1 MSQKNKW
8 QKQCEKKLSLEN
20 LESRQ
25 LLSAV
30 PFTANPDYTDSTAYL
45 ATNDDVAV
53 DYTVAED
60 ALAAD
65 VQFEDDVEQEQ
76 AVTVNANANKLAI
89 EFAAADKEQFTVIV
103 KGTDA
108 AGKETTAFKSVKA
121 AAKNIKD
128 GIFTYNFSGKVDNK
142 YDVTVVKGKYTAKD
156 LAADGGTVPEDR
168 LVGSANVTTLAPFT
182 FVATPNTAS
191 PNSITFQQKDG
202 KAIESVEGWTISGKF
217 DGAKKATVYT
227 INEDGEL
234 VDGETV
240 TGYSV
245 TLNDEGASVT
255 ISGLQLNTKQSFQV
269 AWSTENAVSAFSKN
283 LNISTTKEQKAE
295 PIDVEAELTWDEG
308 TDSPTGNVT
317 VTWKGEVGSTFSISY
332 SYSDA
337 KGKVVTKSATNKA
350 TVNENGEGE
359 FVVSKLQ
366 PNQKYT
372 FSVSANKTKD
382 YDASDFVPAETES
395 EDGFTVTTPT
405 TIPAPALKKVS
416 VTDTS
421 VTFQITNWDKM
432 EATLQECV
440 ADSGGG
446 QLVIAKPGDYEKDIY
461 CASFLYEVND
471 EGNGAW
477 ECRNDKYT
485 GTMEISAVK
494 NKNIATVTISG
505 LEANTDYNFQA
516 IGVSWVQNDKMNYV
530 VPAFSKALK
539 FKTNVSA
546 NAAPTDVEASYSNEN
561 PELPGSNIDVTWQ
574 GKADLTYTIAYT
586 YTDAKGKVV
595 TKNATTK
602 ATTDKDGNGQF
613 TVTKLLS
620 NTDYTFSVSAN
631 KTKEHSASEFV
642 PTVESITSPT
652 IIPAPTLKKVS
663 VTADSV
669 TFQVTNWDKMEKAL
683 QEIDGY
689 GEGGEL
695 FVMNTGTM
703 PHSEDNPVWF
713 WYGIQGEGDANWWLD
728 EDSEFDATIEVS
740 TVKNKNIATVTI
752 NGLQA
757 NTNYSFQMTAFNWAS
772 NDNIC
777 SVAPATSKA
786 FKFKTTK

>member
-227 INEDGEL
+227 INDDGEL

-295 PIDVEAELTWDEG
+295 PIDVEVENGVFGGQIVDA
-308 TDSPTGNVT
+308 NAK
-317 VTWKGEVGSTFSISY
+317 VTWSWEASEGDTSDTTFTVAY
-332 SYSDA
+332 TYQND
-337 KGKVVTKSATNKA
+337 KGKEVTKVVNKKA
-350 TVNENGEGE
+350 TVNEEGKGE
-359 FVVSKLQ
+359 FVVTKL
-366 PNQKYT
+366 PASTEVT
-372 FSVSANKTKD
+372 FTVTANKNKD
-382 YDASDFVPAETES
+382 YDASAATLSDAFK
-395 EDGFTVTTPT
+395 TTAV
-405 TIPAPALKKVS
+405 IPAPSLKKVS
-416 VTDTS
+416 VTDTTA
-421 VTFQITNWDKM
+421 TFEVTNWDKM
-432 EATLQECV
+432 EAALQE
-440 ADSGGG
+440 ADSDYGHGGTF
-446 QLVIAKPGDYEKDIY
+446 VIAKPDYDFNTAGEEG
-461 CASFLYEVND
+461 LYAWFESKAND
-471 EGNGAW
+471 EGAWVWTDEESGA
-477 ECRNDKYT
+477 
-485 GTMEISAVK
+485 TMEITAGKKK
-494 NKNIATVTISG
+494 NTATITIVG
-505 LEANTDYNFQA
+505 LTANTDYSFQA
-516 IGVSWVQNDKMNYV
+516 TAFSTAVNDNINFV
-530 VPAFSKALK
+530 AGTTSKALK
-539 FKTNVSA
+539 VKTNVSA
-546 NAAPTDVEASYSNEN
+546 YPAPEDVEAELVVTDAGAYTGDVAVKWAGEN
-561 PELPGSNIDVTWQ
+561 G
-574 GKADLTYTIAYT
+574 ATYTINYT
-586 YTDAKGKVV
+586 YTDAKGKEV
-595 TKNATTK
+595 TKTANKK
-602 ATTDKDGNGQF
+602 ATVENGEGKY
-613 TVTKLLS
+613 TVTKLPA
-620 NTDYTFSVSAN
+620 NTKITFSVSAN
-631 KTKEHSASEFV
+631 KDKEHSASVFV
-642 PTVESITSPT
+642 AAEEAVVTPAV
-652 IIPAPTLKKVS
+652 IPAPTLKKS
-663 VTADSV
+663 AVTATSV
-669 TFQVTNWDKMEKAL
+669 SFQISNWDKMETLL
-683 QEIDGY
+683 QECAGEEAGGGCIYIKESGAKFEDDPIAVFTYEKDGEGNLGWQFGY
-689 GEGGEL
+689 GQFEA
-695 FVMNTGTM
+695 TM
-703 PHSEDNPVWF
+703 VV
-713 WYGIQGEGDANWWLD
+713 
-728 EDSEFDATIEVS
+728 TEVKK
-740 TVKNKNIATVTI
+740 KNVATVTI
-752 NGLQA
+752 NGLEA
-757 NTNYSFQMTAFNWAS
+757 NKEYKYELTAYNDVQ
-772 NDNIC
+772 NDNINT
-777 SVAPATSKA
+777 VTAATSKA
-786 FKFKTTK
+786 FKIKTAK